1 MAIPRGRVYRR
12 RVSTFGERMNEM
24 RGWSSAR
31 ATVDLDV
38 TVDRM
43 PGIVRQAVATVPGLG
58 VSELGPNAG
67 TLFRKTTLAYRAG
80 TIALTFE
87 PQGSR
92 TRVIAVTRSSMPLV
106 GTDYG
111 RGDKDLAAL
120 FEAMRA
126 AVAGAKPGP
135 LSPSP
140 TPSLALQRLAIGR
153 VRVFGLV
160 FVIAGAI
167 GCVLAI
173 ALLVAPGGRGP
184 VIGSLQLVLWVLM
197 TGVGVRR
204 LLVARRRLAA
214 FEAANGPHAGEQR
227 SGPRGRP

>member
-1 MAIPRGRVYRR
+1 
-12 RVSTFGERMNEM
+12 
-24 RGWSSAR
+24 
-31 ATVDLDV
+31 
-38 TVDRM
+38 
-43 PGIVRQAVATVPGLG
+43 
-58 VSELGPNAG
+58 
-67 TLFRKTTLAYRAG
+67 
-80 TIALTFE
+80 
-87 PQGSR
+87 
-92 TRVIAVTRSSMPLV
+92 
-106 GTDYG
+106 
-111 RGDKDLAAL
+111 
-120 FEAMRA
+120 MRA

-135 LSPSP
+135 LSPTQTPPSSQRP

-160 FVIAGAI
+160 FVIVGAI

-173 ALLVAPGGRGP
+173 ALLVAPGGRGA
-184 VIGSLQLVLWVLM
+184 VIGSLQLLLWVLM

>member
-1 MAIPRGRVYRR
+1 M
-12 RVSTFGERMNEM
+12 STFGERMNEM

-31 ATVDLDV
+31 ATVDFDV

-43 PGIVRQAVATVPGLG
+43 PGIVRQAVASVPGLG
-58 VSELGPNAG
+58 ISELGPDAG

-80 TIALTFE
+80 SIALTFE

-120 FEAMRA
+120 FETMRA
-126 AVAGAKPGP
+126 AVIGVKPGP
-135 LSPSP
+135 LSP

-160 FVIAGAI
+160 FVIVGAI

-173 ALLVAPGGRGP
+173 ALLVAPGGRGA
-184 VIGSLQLVLWVLM
+184 VIGSLQLLLWVLM

-214 FEAANGPHAGEQR
+214 FEAANGPHAGEQP